1 MSVARERFKSS
12 CSSRR
17 KSTSV
22 VEWEEYVEESTG
34 ITTLIPSKSV
44 ILEDV
49 MLPFSTQE
57 PEIKNFTQKPETSGN
72 LTQEPET
79 GGNLTQE
86 EVDTF
91 CEFFQV
97 PSNSVILEDRILS
110 FLPQEPETSG
120 NLTQEP
126 ETSGNSSY
134 LRINTPV
141 STPFPVINITRS
153 HAYFKFDSED
163 KEPPFRITFVQ
174 PENSTVNYPIL
185 KAPLKNSRAERKC

>member
-57 PEIKNFTQKPETSGN
+57 PEIENFTQKPETS
-72 LTQEPET
+72 
-79 GGNLTQE
+79 GNLTQE

-97 PSNSVILEDRILS
+97 PSNSVILEDRILP
-110 FLPQEPETSG
+110 FLP
-120 NLTQEP
+120 QEP

-141 STPFPVINITRS
+141 STPFPVVNITRS

-163 KEPPFRITFVQ
+163 EEPPFRITFVQ
-174 PENSTVNYPIL
+174 PENPTVNYPIL